1 LRFWDIKKHWAGCSE
16 SVLEYPKLPIWFQG
30 TSLTS
35 AIRHFRQLGLTGD
48 DSVGLTKD
56 EVEELVA
63 SADADGNGVLDY
75 EEFKVRLQ
83 HRKP

>member
-1 LRFWDIKKHWAGCSE
+1 M
-16 SVLEYPKLPIWFQG
+16 
-30 TSLTS
+30 
-35 AIRHFRQLGLTGD
+35 
-48 DSVGLTKD
+48 GLTKD